1 MQGVVPS
8 CVAMSRWYVYP
19 RDMCIP
25 AHISLVI
32 CVPPVGIHKT
42 LQLQRLQG
50 KHDGYEGQNY
60 SRDRFCGFQPI
71 KNIHGRRSECN
82 YWFEIV
88 FGKCIARRQRLQAR
102 DTNITTITVQWYVY
116 PNVSQNVCLPALRLW
131 VLFGNILLIQNC
143 TRLDRPGYTTIA
155 IQWYDISDHIG
166 GWTYHR
172 TEIAVI
178 SVVY

>member
-1 MQGVVPS
+1 
-8 CVAMSRWYVYP
+8 MSRWYVYP

-42 LQLQRLQG
+42 LKLQRLQG
-50 KHDGYEGQNY
+50 KHGGYEGQNY

-71 KNIHGRRSECN
+71 QNIHGRRSECN

-131 VLFGNILLIQNC
+131 VLFGNILLIRNC
-143 TRLDRPGYTTIA
+143 TRLARIHYNCHSMIWYIRPNQGINISQNRDR
-155 IQWYDISDHIG
+155 SDFCRLLIFSK
-166 GWTYHR
+166 
-172 TEIAVI
+172 I
-178 SVVY
+178 